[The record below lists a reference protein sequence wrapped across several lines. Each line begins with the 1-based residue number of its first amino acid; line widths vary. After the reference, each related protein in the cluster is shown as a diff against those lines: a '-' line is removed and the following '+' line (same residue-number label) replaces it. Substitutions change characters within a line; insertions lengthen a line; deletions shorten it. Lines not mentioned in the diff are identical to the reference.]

1 MKTKR
6 PIVINNCLVHGICN
20 FNCMTCTVNKDVYKG
35 PREFQKLET
44 FKLLLKRI
52 DEAAAE
58 GIRVRYL
65 ALSGDG
71 EPTLHPELEA
81 VLEVADEFLRK
92 WKHAHIAAPEIALV
106 TNGSK
111 LDEKNIFD
119 FLRQKAI
126 GLKISFP
133 TINPEHYGE
142 IMMMDAQKGKELQ
155 SVVLANIGKAM
166 HLCAQGEIKSLEIHV
181 APPYRE
187 IIKNDFPQ
195 TLEGLTQLAEKNGM
209 RQLNLVLFPSLT
221 NRAGGLRIM
230 TKKVDRYPEFYRKY
244 HQKIYNNVKVY
255 LSLSSGKF
263 YRGLFEFVDLL
274 KSFKYPCIWYGN
286 IFLTASGDSV
296 CCNDQSALEKDG
308 NISEKAIR
316 EIMEFKEKR
325 RPVRMCKSCNQSPE
339 KLTGA
344 MYLLFHRM
352 VTQIKMKKNNI
363 K

>member
-1 MKTKR
+1 
-6 PIVINNCLVHGICN
+6 
-20 FNCMTCTVNKDVYKG
+20 
-35 PREFQKLET
+35 
-44 FKLLLKRI
+44 
-52 DEAAAE
+52 
-58 GIRVRYL
+58 
-65 ALSGDG
+65 
-71 EPTLHPELEA
+71 
-81 VLEVADEFLRK
+81 
-92 WKHAHIAAPEIALV
+92 
-106 TNGSK
+106 
-111 LDEKNIFD
+111 
-119 FLRQKAI
+119 
-126 GLKISFP
+126 
-133 TINPEHYGE
+133 
-142 IMMMDAQKGKELQ
+142 
-155 SVVLANIGKAM
+155 M
-166 HLCAQGEIKSLEIHV
+166 HLNAAGEIKSLEIHI

-187 IIKNDFPQ
+187 IIKNDFPE
-195 TLEGLTQLAEKNGM
+195 TLERLTQLAEKNGM

-244 HQKIYNNVKVY
+244 HQKIYNSVKVY

-352 VTQIKMKKNNI
+352 VTQIKLKKNNI